1 MEKIEMLG
9 SPQKRGPLIHRK
21 EYEKITEFILTQI
34 KKNGE
39 SISLNELLDN
49 ALSDLGDIALV
60 VLQVKRDLEARGI
73 IETALNNKR
82 EQFLLIKKRA
92 KKRSTV
98 RSTRYDL

>member
-21 EYEKITEFILTQI
+21 EYDKITEFILAQI
-34 KKNGE
+34 KKSGE

-49 ALSDLGDIALV
+49 AMADLGDIALV

-82 EQFLLIKKRA
+82 EQFLLIKKRT
-92 KKRSTV
+92 KRRSTV
-98 RSTRYDL
+98 RRLDY